1 MSGEIFQ
8 HWFTAN
14 RCSKFR
20 VYRRERRRPWQLRN
34 LCGGM
39 ACLVSTQILVFCF
52 VYQLLELQSRKILV
66 VGRKNANCLRSFKD
80 ETRSAK
86 QCVAAMRQNSG
97 WPQVDG
103 RSKSP
108 FPIVYFSAKI
118 RKFWLYELIRF
129 SLRFGGLDDCRSLPR
144 SMESNPMRG

>member
-1 MSGEIFQ
+1 MWRHGLPCVD
-8 HWFTAN
+8 AN
-14 RCSKFR
+14 SSF
-20 VYRRERRRPWQLRN
+20 
-34 LCGGM
+34 
-39 ACLVSTQILVFCF
+39 FCF

-108 FPIVYFSAKI
+108 FPIPILFCNGIESDAGLRRKRQTHKSTGWAQLQKKTEILVAKVSVV
-118 RKFWLYELIRF
+118 KVTAN
-129 SLRFGGLDDCRSLPR
+129 SVVVVV
-144 SMESNPMRG
+144 ESHTMPTAS

>member
-1 MSGEIFQ
+1 M
-8 HWFTAN
+8 
-14 RCSKFR
+14 
-20 VYRRERRRPWQLRN
+20 YRRERRRPWQLRN

-108 FPIVYFSAKI
+108 FPIPILFCKNSQILVVRTNSV
-118 RKFWLYELIRF
+118 